1 MVAVRPPVVLLPLG
15 SVPAP
20 GYARRVG
27 DDRGLRRPPRP
38 PLGPLLRERLD
49 LVLLVALGGAAG
61 SLARWAVGVSLPQA
75 AGSFSWPLLVVNASG
90 SALLGALVV
99 LLATRRPGS
108 RRLRPL
114 LGTGVLGGWTT
125 FSAAALDLQGH
136 LAGQRY
142 DVAAVTAGRR
152 AGAAACWPR
161 GRCGAGGRCRRG
173 ASSLGREPA

>member
-1 MVAVRPPVVLLPLG
+1 M
-15 SVPAP
+15 
-20 GYARRVG
+20 G
-27 DDRGLRRPPRP
+27 DDRGLGRPEPRP

-75 AGSFSWPLLVVNASG
+75 AGSFSWPLLLVNTSG

-136 LAGQRY
+136 LAGHRY
-142 DVAAVTAGRR
+142 DVAAVTVVAALALPLLAAW
-152 AGAAACWPR
+152 AGAALVAGTALPR
-161 GRCGAGGRCRRG
+161 GETA
-173 ASSLGREPA
+173 